1 MYNSTHNYLKQQI
14 LALIEQTND
23 TEHEKG
29 RVTIHDIQKIV
40 DEIKRPPG
48 SLGYHD
54 VEKYYYDWTTPP

>member
-29 RVTIHDIQKIV
+29 RVTIHDIFTIVNEIRLPPKPNDPNDV
-40 DEIKRPPG
+40 DEFDLK
-48 SLGYHD
+48 
-54 VEKYYYDWTTPP
+54 